1 MVRYM
6 DPSDADCDA
15 KFLGWQKKGSGE
27 IFPMFNITVAGH
39 PLCYST
45 VSDATLR
52 KLNLRIPQ
60 MASPY
65 PDTVPAPWRDL
76 GVELNQPKTAREAIQ
91 KAGLDYPV
99 VKYPIGLHA
108 GLDPEMFATM
118 RTDTREVLGF
128 VNAAYEPVQNID
140 AFAFFDAL
148 VAGSEATYET
158 AGRLGRGERIWLL
171 ARLTGYINVH
181 GNDIVNKYLL
191 LTNSHDGSEHVRVRV
206 TPIRVVCNNT
216 LTAALKGMGDI
227 PVYGTSETLMD
238 PKLALTIQGMSNS
251 LYEHLDC
258 VFNAMAARSIT
269 NKQLQQYVRAL
280 VPDNEEAENTAR
292 TGIIR
297 NHVLHLHDEGR
308 GSNLARGTVW
318 GAFNSV
324 AEYTDHMMLEEDSS
338 TRLHSIWFGRA
349 EHLKAKAFTLAE
361 RLMRHEAFGITAK
374 G

>member
-60 MASPY
+60 TASPY

-227 PVYGTSETLMD
+227 PVYGTSETPMD
-238 PKLALTIQGMSNS
+238 PQLALTIQGMSNS

-258 VFNAMAARSIT
+258 VFNAMAARPIT

-280 VPDNEEAENTAR
+280 VPDNEEAEDTAR
-292 TGIIR
+292 TETIR
-297 NHVLHLHDEGR
+297 KSVLQLHDEGR